1 MREIREVDFSVGL
14 RAGANALA
22 AWQSVC
28 LSLLAPLPIP
38 FQFGVV
44 AGNPHEWPHVSSH
57 EISLPQ
63 VRILCMEADAALG
76 FEEFFGLPTY

>member
-22 AWQSVC
+22 AWQSVG

-57 EISLPQ
+57 EISPRSRLSAWKRMQPS
-63 VRILCMEADAALG
+63 ASKS
-76 FEEFFGLPTY
+76 Y

>member
-22 AWQSVC
+22 AWQSVG

-44 AGNPHEWPHVSSH
+44 AGNPHEWLHVLPH
-57 EISLPQ
+57 EISPRSRLSAWKRMQPSAS
-63 VRILCMEADAALG
+63 RS
-76 FEEFFGLPTY
+76 Y